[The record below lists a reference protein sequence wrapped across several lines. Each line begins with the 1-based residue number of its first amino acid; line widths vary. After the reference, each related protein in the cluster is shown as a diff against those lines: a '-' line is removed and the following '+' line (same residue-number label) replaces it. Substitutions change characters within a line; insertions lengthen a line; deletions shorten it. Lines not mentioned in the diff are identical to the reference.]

1 MDITSVFLVDI
12 FLCLTDN
19 FAMAMYGLKLPDTS
33 WQDKCPNCR
42 GEMMDVIE
50 NGSGARL
57 FSYFIWVFLLF
68 SELLLTCS
76 LCCYWPFQ
84 ISLKL
89 LVFEVTMLLITGW
102 NLTLKD
108 RKQILRCVTT
118 DHHLYWGNIYRK
130 LYISN
135 IILQQ
140 NFTSHLVLCD
150 LGELTQVR
158 IAATFSFHITRL
170 FSLS

>member
-57 FSYFIWVFLLF
+57 FSSFIWVFLLF

-76 LCCYWPFQ
+76 LCCY
-84 ISLKL
+84 
-89 LVFEVTMLLITGW
+89 
-102 NLTLKD
+102 
-108 RKQILRCVTT
+108 
-118 DHHLYWGNIYRK
+118 
-130 LYISN
+130 
-135 IILQQ
+135 
-140 NFTSHLVLCD
+140 
-150 LGELTQVR
+150 
-158 IAATFSFHITRL
+158 
-170 FSLS
+170 